1 MGDVTVWGI
10 HAGKYADGDPQ
21 FKKEQVV
28 GIGWAEV
35 GDLSRYPADREAYK
49 KAILDAYPTVKAGAV
64 PVYAGVLY
72 RFVHEVK
79 EGDLFIYP
87 SKVDREVHIG
97 RVTGSYEFRPEM
109 AKKYPNTAADP
120 YASVRPVKWL
130 KSFPRT
136 YFSQGALYE
145 IGSAVTLFQVK
156 NYADEFISAL
166 QGAGPVVPPD
176 EDPTVALVADEIE
189 QTTRDFILK
198 TLATEFKGHPF
209 AGFVSHLLRT
219 MGYRTRVA
227 PPGPDGGVDIR
238 ASRDP
243 LGFEPP
249 ILKVQVKSGEGKVG
263 LPEVSAL
270 YGNVENSEFGLL
282 VSLGEYT
289 KQARDFAHN
298 RSNLRL
304 VDGSELVDL
313 VLEHYESFDAKYKGA
328 LPLRSVYVP
337 SPKADE
343 D

>member
-1 MGDVTVWGI
+1 MVDVTVWGI
-10 HAGKYADGDPQ
+10 HAGKYADGDAV
-21 FKKEQVV
+21 FKKESVV
-28 GIGWAEV
+28 GIGWADM
-35 GDLSRYPADREAYK
+35 GDLSQYPADREVYK
-49 KAILDAYPTVKAGAV
+49 SAILAAYPTVKAGAV

-97 RVTGSYEFRPEM
+97 QVTGPYEFRPEM
-109 AKKYPNTAADP
+109 ATKYPNTANDP

-136 YFSQGALYE
+136 HFSQGALYE
-145 IGSAVTLFQVK
+145 IGSALTLFQVK

-166 QGAGPVVPPD
+166 HGAGPVAPPD

-198 TLATEFKGHPF
+198 TLATELKGHPF

-227 PPGPDGGVDIR
+227 PPGPDGGIDIT
-238 ASRDP
+238 ASKDS
-243 LGFEPP
+243 LGFEGP
-249 ILKVQVKSGEGKVG
+249 IVKVQVKSTEGKVG
-263 LPEVSAL
+263 APDVQAL
-270 YGNVENSEFGLL
+270 YGNVDNKEFGLL
-282 VSLGEYT
+282 VTLGEFT
-289 KQARDFAHN
+289 KQAREFAHN
-298 RSNLRL
+298 KHNLQL
-304 VDGSELVDL
+304 VDGTELVDL
-313 VLEHYESFDAKYKGA
+313 VLEYYEAFDSKYKGV
-328 LPLRSVYVP
+328 LPLQNVYVP
-337 SPKADE
+337 APKSDE